1 MQSFITEGP
10 CGYYPERAT
19 RNHMLSDENHEFS
32 QAQITRILNKGY
44 RRFGP
49 DYYRTFC
56 RGCSECTPYRVLAA
70 EFRPNRSFS
79 RVLARNNLVDV
90 RWAPAKASQ
99 EKFELYVRYQL
110 ARHKDFGDEP
120 LLVVRQNLAVAM
132 IRQMYMNPQTSLEL
146 TISEGDR
153 VLGFATFDVTED
165 SLSAVY
171 SVFEPEMPERSLG
184 TLNILLSLQQV
195 KAMGLKYL
203 NLGLYLE
210 EHPKMSYKGNF
221 GPAEVY
227 RGFSWK
233 PKT

>member
-1 MQSFITEGP
+1 MTEGP

-32 QAQITRILNKGY
+32 VSQITRILNKGY

-56 RGCSECTPYRVLAA
+56 RGCNECTPYRVLAG
-70 EFRPNRSFS
+70 EFRPNRAYR
-79 RVLARNNLVDV
+79 RVLGRNQKAVV
-90 RWAPAKASQ
+90 QWSQPKASQ

-110 ARHKDFGDEP
+110 ARHKDFGDDP

-132 IRQMYMNPQTSLEL
+132 IRQMYMNPQSSLEL
-146 TISEGDR
+146 TVSENGR
-153 VLGFATFDVTED
+153 VLAFATFDATDD

-184 TLNILLSLQQV
+184 TLNVLLAIQKVKDLGLQ
-195 KAMGLKYL
+195 YL

-210 EHPKMSYKGNF
+210 KHPKMSYKANF

-227 RGFSWK
+227 EGFSWK
-233 PKT
+233 TKH